1 MSIGNNYINDFEYAK
16 TKLNDKLNKAREA
29 FTKEKSKLNKI
40 EYLQLI
46 DDMRKLNLLDE
57 GTVKKYLN

>member
-57 GTVKKYLN
+57 GTVKKYIN